1 MLRYMVKN
9 TYKYKIA
16 ILNDNMILTQ
26 VDKKKFQLHGIVLVN
41 FMFFT
46 VRNAKMI
53 SISLHRVQ
61 LFAKYVEFK
70 F

>member
-26 VDKKKFQLHGIVLVN
+26 VDKKKISAAWDSFGKYYVFYGAECKDDLH
-41 FMFFT
+41 FPSSCT
-46 VRNAKMI
+46 VICKI
-53 SISLHRVQ
+53 CGV
-61 LFAKYVEFK
+61 
-70 F
+70 

>member
-26 VDKKKFQLHGIVLVN
+26 VDKKN
-41 FMFFT
+41 FSCMGYFW
-46 VRNAKMI
+46 
-53 SISLHRVQ
+53 
-61 LFAKYVEFK
+61 
-70 F
+70 